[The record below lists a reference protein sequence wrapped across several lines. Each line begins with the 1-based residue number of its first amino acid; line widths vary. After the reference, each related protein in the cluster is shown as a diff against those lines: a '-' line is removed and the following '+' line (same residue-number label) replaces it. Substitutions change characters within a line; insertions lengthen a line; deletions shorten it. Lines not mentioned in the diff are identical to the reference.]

1 MSRAQNDK
9 EKGFIATLITAF
21 GDSDQPPTRAEIEA
35 KAAMLAPILGFDGDL
50 EHVVAVAETV
60 IPSRMSAGVSLV
72 DPDATHDQEWI
83 LKREIQ
89 STYAEAYG
97 DFLRSEG
104 WKPTVVNTLLNDD
117 GAKILGLLQ
126 DPTDEG
132 AWNRRGLVIG
142 HVQSGKTANYLG
154 VVAKAA
160 DAGYKFIIVI
170 AGIHNNLRKQTQRR
184 VDEGFVGRSSDP
196 ANRVPIGV
204 GLDKDY
210 PNPVTLTNI
219 HADFNKQTADKSGA
233 ELNDFKKPVIIV
245 IKKNVKT
252 LEVLHTW
259 LRDLNAKGADR
270 IRDVPMLVIDDEADN
285 ASINTNKPEINPTL
299 TNAWIRKILRLFTK
313 SCYVGYTA
321 TPFANIFI
329 DPDAFDADVYE
340 ELFPKD
346 FIYSLDAPTTYFGP
360 DKVFLDEASSARI
373 VRPITDCEDYLPL
386 AHKNGSPVAELPPSL
401 YRALDQFIVARA
413 IRNLRKQER
422 KHCSMLINISRFVSV
437 QKEVKGYIT
446 LRLEKIKDA
455 VKANYMMAE
464 EISAQNQ
471 YMAWLR
477 TAFDD
482 EFSDCGFEWNEV
494 KEALWSVFDHLRTY
508 VVNSKTSDDPLDYE
522 KYEREGVGL
531 TAVAIGGLS
540 LSRGLTIEGL
550 TVSYMYRNTRMYDT
564 LMQMGRWFG
573 YRPNFEDVCR
583 VYLSNDSINWY
594 KHIALAADELRHQ
607 IRRMR
612 NVGLSPRDFGLY
624 VQSHPDSLLVT
635 AANKMRSGEK
645 VTLKQNYTGKL
656 IESFLL
662 PMDSKVNDANG
673 DLIAR
678 YWADRFGGA
687 ELHKTEKGWFL
698 PDVES
703 DKIGEFLAAFK
714 SHKDSVRQKALAI
727 DYLSAISDKFPKG
740 DVLLISVGPGDADN
754 HILGPQERTAADA
767 TTDKWQISGYRVASR
782 GDEKLGLSSDQ
793 QKAAEQLAADDA
805 KSKSKKPSDFH
816 YRVIRNKPLLMVH
829 VLEPINNDEF
839 KGLSVPAW
847 GLSYPDG
854 QYGTAIEV
862 VANRVWIE
870 QMYGSLDDDTDDGGD
885 YDDE

>member
-1 MSRAQNDK
+1 MSRTQNEKD
-9 EKGFIATLITAF
+9 KGFIATLITAF
-21 GDSDQPPTRAEIEA
+21 GDSDEPPTRAEIEA

-72 DPDATHDQEWI
+72 DPEATHDQEWI

-89 STYAEAYG
+89 TTYAEAYG

-184 VDEGFVGRSSDP
+184 VDEGFIGRSSDP

-219 HADFNKQTADKSGA
+219 HMDFNKQTADKSGA

-285 ASINTNKPEINPTL
+285 ASINTNKPDINPTA
-299 TNAWIRKILRLFTK
+299 TNTWIRKILRLFTK

-329 DPDAFDADVYE
+329 DPDAFDKDAYE

-373 VRPITDCEDYLPL
+373 LRPITDCEDYLPL
-386 AHKNGSPVAELPPSL
+386 THKNGSPVAELPPSL

-437 QKEVKGYIT
+437 QKEVKGFIT
-446 LRLEKIKDA
+446 LRLDRIKDA

-471 YMAWLR
+471 YMARLR
-477 TAFDD
+477 AAFDD
-482 EFSDCGFEWNEV
+482 EFSDCGFEWQEV
-494 KEALWSVFDHLRTY
+494 KEALWGVFDHLRTY
-508 VVNSKTSDDPLDYE
+508 VVNSKTTDDPLDYE

-583 VYLSNDSINWY
+583 VYLSKDSINWY

-612 NVGLSPRDFGLY
+612 NVGLSPKDFGLY
-624 VQSHPDSLLVT
+624 VQSHPDSLLIT

-662 PMDSKVNDANG
+662 PLDSKVSDANS

-687 ELHKTEKGWFL
+687 ELRKTEKGWFL

-714 SHKDSVRQKALAI
+714 SHKDAVRQKALAI

-754 HILGPQERTAADA
+754 HVLGPQERTAADA
-767 TTDKWQISGYRVASR
+767 TADKWQISGYRVASR

-793 QKAAEQLAADDA
+793 QKAAEQLAADDT

-816 YRVIRNKPLLMVH
+816 YRLVRDKPLLMIH
-829 VLEPINNDEF
+829 VLEPTNNEEF
-839 KGLSVPAW
+839 KGLRVPAW

-870 QMYGSLDDDTDDGGD
+870 QMYGSLDDDPDDDED
-885 YDDE
+885 YDVE